1 MITPSQLK
9 EHEFKPAGR
18 NAYKAEDVDAF
29 FAELRADYEKMF
41 RENSEITKRANSLA
55 EALEQYRKKD
65 DELKKVFL
73 AAQRASEVIKQEAEA
88 SAKEIRAEADA
99 ALAAAKS
106 EAQIIKDDAA
116 KKAESDSELLLSV
129 TREKVQDIIVKAKK
143 EADDIISQA
152 RDNAGDQIGVATRTV
167 TKETIHYDML
177 KKEVTEFKNNILGQ
191 YKTHIE
197 LIQKLP
203 EIALAEALRLNGE
216 DPDAQDAAKTEQNY
230 EDEAAE
236 KADEIIGSIIPEKEP
251 VDEAVV
257 FIDADEEPA
266 ADDAAA
272 DDAAADDAAADDAA
286 ADNTDTDDDGNIGFD
301 SGIVN
306 AADENAGL
314 EVTFVDGDGSEFTAS
329 DTAFDTLEVSFEN
342 AADNGENVEFTQLPY
357 SFVGDSAVEYFND
370 TDSVVDTADYS
381 GVDSETYS
389 FDSEADFVAVTAE
402 NTSDD
407 ESVSHTVETDTFK
420 FEKFD
425 VEASSEDD
433 LSEDDLSEDVTVQE
447 PVSGEPED
455 IPISRPASFNKEEVE
470 KISESVSA
478 PEEKPAEHRKK
489 AFFKRK
495 KNSNNN

>member
-41 RENSEITKRANSLA
+41 RENGEITKRANSLA

-99 ALAAAKS
+99 VLAAAKS

-129 TREKVQDIIVKAKK
+129 TREKVQEIIVKAKK

-272 DDAAADDAAADDAA
+272 D
-286 ADNTDTDDDGNIGFD
+286 NTDTDDDGNIGFD

-329 DTAFDTLEVSFEN
+329 DTAFDTVEVSFEN

-407 ESVSHTVETDTFK
+407 ESVSHTVETDTFE

-433 LSEDDLSEDVTVQE
+433 LSVDVTVQE
-447 PVSGEPED
+447 PASGEPED